1 MRNILLGSLALILG
15 AGLVAC
21 EDSANGEAN
30 EGAEADSAVIQEAL
44 PEADVLKPADPNI
57 PELDLSQPAPII
69 AGPSADTGEAD
80 MDGTDMD
87 GTDMDGTGMGGTEMP
102 GEGMMPGEEGGL
114 DQVGAPEG
122 APGEGIS
129 PIDAGEEPRP
139 TPVGEEPGA
148 AGAGMDEAPAEE
160 DIGTEEMERE

>member
-80 MDGTDMD
+80 MDGT
-87 GTDMDGTGMGGTEMP
+87 GMGGTEMP
-102 GEGMMPGEEGGL
+102 GEGLMPMPGEEGGL

-139 TPVGEEPGA
+139 APVGEEPGA
-148 AGAGMDEAPAEE
+148 GGAGMDEAPAEE